1 MGVLS
6 NGAIYITPPLRSE
19 DEDEDEDEDENE
31 DDKIL
36 AA

>member
-6 NGAIYITPPLRSE
+6 NGAIYIAPPLRSE
-19 DEDEDEDEDENE
+19 DEDEDEDENE
-31 DDKIL
+31 DDNIF

>member
-6 NGAIYITPPLRSE
+6 NGAIYIAPPLRSE
-19 DEDEDEDEDENE
+19 DEDED
-31 DDKIL
+31 DKTF